1 MVWHLSV
8 IELLELRDGALTEKK
23 SRKVK
28 LHLEACRSC
37 RSKAS
42 QIEENLRQ
50 SSAVTIQDPASVASR
65 VEAAAMNVQSTI
77 RTRWR
82 AQVTDRTKDRRN
94 TGDSGGTRA
103 QLVSE
108 LETYLGP
115 HLTRELVREL
125 DLGREKD
132 LELFQK
138 IGPLLTALLGQDSS
152 LEVAT
157 RLYRILVLDRR
168 FVPPSSSPL
177 LEGFKK
183 V

>member
-23 SRKVK
+23 SRRLKV
-28 LHLEACRSC
+28 HLEACRSC
-37 RSKAS
+37 RSKSS
-42 QIEENLRQ
+42 QIEESLRQ
-50 SSAVTIQDPASVASR
+50 SSAVTLQDPSVAAR
-65 VEAAAMNVQSTI
+65 VEAAAMNVQRAI
-77 RTRWR
+77 RARRRT
-82 AQVTDRTKDRRN
+82 QTSDPTKDRRN
-94 TGDSGGTRA
+94 CGDSADTRA

-115 HLTRELVREL
+115 HLTQELIQQF
-125 DLGREKD
+125 DLGQGKD

-138 IGPLLTALLGQDSS
+138 IGPMLTALLGQECS

-168 FVPPSSSPL
+168 FGPARSNLPVASID
-177 LEGFKK
+177 KA
-183 V
+183 

>member
-8 IELLELRDGALTEKK
+8 IELLELRDGALTKKK
-23 SRKVK
+23 SRRLKV
-28 LHLEACRSC
+28 HLEACRSC
-37 RSKAS
+37 RSKLS

-50 SSAVTIQDPASVASR
+50 FSAVTIQDPSVALR
-65 VEAAAMNVQSTI
+65 VEAAAMNVQKAI
-77 RTRWR
+77 RTRR
-82 AQVTDRTKDRRN
+82 QTQTADPTKDRRN
-94 TGDSGGTRA
+94 SGDSETRK

-115 HLTRELVREL
+115 HLTRELIREF
-125 DLGREKD
+125 DLGQDKD

-138 IGPLLTALLGQDSS
+138 IGPMLKALLGQESS

-168 FVPPSSSPL
+168 FGPARSNPL
-177 LEGFKK
+177 VASIDKA
-183 V
+183 

>member
-1 MVWHLSV
+1 MVWHLSI

-23 SRKVK
+23 SRRLKV
-28 LHLEACRSC
+28 HLEACRSC

-42 QIEENLRQ
+42 RIEENLRQ
-50 SSAVTIQDPASVASR
+50 STAVTIQDPSVASH
-65 VEAAAMNVQSTI
+65 VEAAAMNVQRAI
-77 RTRWR
+77 RTRR
-82 AQVTDRTKDRRN
+82 QTQTADPTKDRRN
-94 TGDSGGTRA
+94 SGDSAHTRA
-103 QLVSE
+103 RLMSE

-115 HLTRELVREL
+115 HLTGELIREFDRGQ
-125 DLGREKD
+125 DKD

-138 IGPLLTALLGQDSS
+138 IGPILRALLGQESS

-168 FVPPSSSPL
+168 FGSACSNLPV
-177 LEGFKK
+177 EGVEK